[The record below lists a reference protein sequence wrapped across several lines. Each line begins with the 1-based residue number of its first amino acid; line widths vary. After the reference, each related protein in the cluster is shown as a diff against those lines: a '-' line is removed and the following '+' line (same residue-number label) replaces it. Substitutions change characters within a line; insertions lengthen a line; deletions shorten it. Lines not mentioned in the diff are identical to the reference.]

1 MRVVQMVDL
10 SDAAAVAVCGV
21 AVRAMID
28 RGVNPEV
35 AAAFGERACRPL
47 VKGAAKKGGRALK
60 RGAKKVGKKMTR
72 KTQLAINRGRRKAGM
87 KPIKWKRKGR

>member
-1 MRVVQMVDL
+1 MVDL
-10 SDAAAVAVCGV
+10 SDAAAIAVCGV

-47 VKGAAKKGGRALK
+47 VRSAARKGGRAVK
-60 RGAKKVGKKMTR
+60 RGAKKAGKRMTR
-72 KTQLAINRGRRKAGM
+72 KTQLAINRGRRAAGL
-87 KPIKWKRKGR
+87 KNIKWKRKGR